1 MGARQWEIKEQPI
14 VIAMDGPAA
23 SGKSTVAK
31 EVARRLGLVYAD
43 TGKFYRALALAVL
56 NSGAAL
62 DDEAAIMDA
71 IADIEI
77 SYTSEGG
84 VFRVY
89 LDGVDV
95 TGELGKTIV
104 GEAASR
110 LSALP
115 VVRDALLELQ
125 RSTARFPGVVMD
137 GRDIGTVVFPDA
149 SYKFYIDASLQ
160 IRAERRLKDLLTLG
174 EYITLQQVYDDLARR
189 DERDK
194 NRAVAPLRCADD
206 AVYIDT
212 SGLSIKE
219 AVDRVI
225 AGIREG

>member
-1 MGARQWEIKEQPI
+1 MENKEQPI

-31 EVARRLGLVYAD
+31 EVARRLDLVYAD
-43 TGKFYRALALAVL
+43 TGKFYRALALVVL
-56 NSGAAL
+56 NSGSAL
-62 DDEAAIMDA
+62 DDESAIKDA
-71 IADIEI
+71 IAGIEI
-77 SYTSEGG
+77 SNTFEGG

-89 LDGVDV
+89 LGGINV

-149 SYKFYIDASLQ
+149 TYKFYIDASLQ
-160 IRAERRLKDLLTLG
+160 IRAERRLKDLLALG
-174 EYITLQQVYDDLARR
+174 EDITLQQVYDDLAKR
-189 DERDK
+189 DDRDK
-194 NRAVAPLRCADD
+194 NREIAPLRCADD

-212 SGLSIKE
+212 STLTAE
-219 AVDRVI
+219 EVI
-225 AGIREG
+225 AKVLATIGER

>member
-1 MGARQWEIKEQPI
+1 MENKVQPI

-23 SGKSTVAK
+23 SGKSTIAK
-31 EVARRLGLVYAD
+31 EVARRLDLVYAD

-62 DDEAAIMDA
+62 DDETAIKEA

-77 SYTSEGG
+77 SYTFEGG

-95 TGELGKTIV
+95 TGELGKTVV

-115 VVRDALLELQ
+115 VVRDTLLELQ
-125 RSTARFPGVVMD
+125 RSTSRSPGVVMD
-137 GRDIGTVVFPDA
+137 GRDIGTVVFPGA

-160 IRAERRLKDLLTLG
+160 IRAERRLKDLLALG
-174 EYITLQQVYDDLARR
+174 EDITLQQVYDDLAKR

-194 NRAVAPLRCADD
+194 NRAVAPLRIADG

-212 SGLSIKE
+212 SELSIAE
-219 AVDRVI
+219 VVDEVI
-225 AGIREG
+225 AGIRER